1 MITVITYKEMPTKEL
16 KELTLNPEELS
27 PFGRFLLNGN
37 TKAVVNGQFIDI
49 YLEGKRYYQYGF
61 TYWKDEEYY
70 GNDGLIHVKE
80 GYELIG

>member
-1 MITVITYKEMPTKEL
+1 MTTVITYKEMPTKEL

-37 TKAVVNGQFIDI
+37 TKAVVNGQFIDL
-49 YLEGKRYYQYGF
+49 YLDGKRYYQYGF

-70 GNDGLIHVKE
+70 SNDGLVHVKE